1 MKTIEM
7 YLICTKDCTGE
18 NICNWSLNKEDGD
31 NVVDTAS
38 FEMPEGFEMLVAIDG
53 KNHIYGYRDLED
65 DEHVDGWRCCQIITH
80 KGAPRIVAGNKSYAL
95 KRV

>member
-53 KNHIYGYRDLED
+53 KTTSMATATLR
-65 DEHVDGWRCCQIITH
+65 TT
-80 KGAPRIVAGNKSYAL
+80 ST
-95 KRV
+95 